1 MQDFD
6 DDDLHVDLTPLID
19 VIFML
24 VIFFIMTMSFT
35 LPVVDFTLPQSTT
48 AQIEKINNALRIN
61 IDRNGKITV
70 EQQELS
76 LEQLTT
82 LVKDQSLAA
91 SNSQQDFSLE
101 LVIDQNTITQHLIE
115 IADLARLYTNGK
127 LSVISTPIEK
137 QP

>member
-91 SNSQQDFSLE
+91 SNSHQDFSLE

>member
-1 MQDFD
+1 
-6 DDDLHVDLTPLID
+6 
-19 VIFML
+19 
-24 VIFFIMTMSFT
+24 MTMSFT